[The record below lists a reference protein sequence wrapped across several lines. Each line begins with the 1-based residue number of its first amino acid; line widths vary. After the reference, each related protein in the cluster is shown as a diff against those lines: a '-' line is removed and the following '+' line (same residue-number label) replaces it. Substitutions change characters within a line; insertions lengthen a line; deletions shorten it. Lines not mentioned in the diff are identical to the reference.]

1 MAAGSPAAW
10 AGCSADADRGP
21 VEGRGAA
28 ARRSPAPDGG
38 DVVTRLCEDC
48 GAHAEWHL
56 SSVRENAVPPDV
68 VETGACHEHRLDAT
82 ENLLHQYGNV
92 TVAETLG

>member
-1 MAAGSPAAW
+1 MLQ
-10 AGCSADADRGP
+10 DAR
-21 VEGRGAA
+21 
-28 ARRSPAPDGG
+28 
-38 DVVTRLCEDC
+38 VTELCEDC

-56 SSVRENAVPPDV
+56 SSVREHAVPPDV